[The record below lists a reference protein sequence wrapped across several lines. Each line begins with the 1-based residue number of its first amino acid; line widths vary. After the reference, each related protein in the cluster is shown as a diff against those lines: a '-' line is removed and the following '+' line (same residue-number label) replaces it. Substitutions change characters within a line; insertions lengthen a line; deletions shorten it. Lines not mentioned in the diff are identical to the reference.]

1 MLALLLSASLL
12 AAAPAPTKQ
21 MGTISF
27 PVSGNA
33 ACKKSF
39 TEGMLAMHSFMYDDA
54 REQFEAAVKADP
66 GCAMARWGIA
76 MSYSHPLWG
85 EEKLAESRAAL
96 AAITNE
102 AKLTGKER
110 AWIESARVLHGD
122 GEYRPRLA
130 RWRASL
136 EKMRTSHP
144 DDVEISLLYAL
155 SLVATSERLAKTK
168 LLMESAAISMEIAQK
183 HPKHPGAVHY
193 LIHAADTPDHA
204 VLALPAARQYAKIAP
219 AASHALHM
227 PAHIFVHLGMWEDV
241 VTSNE
246 ASWAASEKENLKW
259 KAGNPDDRDWHSYS
273 WLLAANLELGRTE
286 KATKLLDELRE
297 QLKKTDGPYTRFAYA
312 LSTYAFLSH
321 TGRWD
326 EIDARMAPLL
336 TPLAPEA
343 GQAAE
348 AGICAA
354 HAPGGS
360 GDTRPPFGI
369 IAGVLAHQM
378 IAEAAMRRGDVEA
391 TLTAL
396 QAKRAAVDSMS
407 PWKALLPKETAER
420 TEAMELAFTG
430 LALARSKKTTEAN
443 EKAIEAVKKLA
454 AIREVA
460 PNGPAFETPYHV
472 HLGDFLLELGRPKE
486 ALAAYDAA
494 LERFPG
500 HTRALAGASRAAT
513 AAGDLSSAESRER
526 VLKAQWA
533 NADPNAKR
541 P

>member
-1 MLALLLSASLL
+1 MLSLLLSVSLL
-12 AAAPAPTKQ
+12 AAAPAPRQ

-27 PVSGNA
+27 PISGNA

-39 TEGMLAMHSFMYDDA
+39 TEGMLSMHSFMYDDA
-54 REQFEAAVKADP
+54 REQFETAVKADS
-66 GCAMARWGIA
+66 GCTMARWGVA

-85 EEKLAESRAAL
+85 EEKLTDSRAAL

-102 AKLTGKER
+102 ARLTEKER
-110 AWIESARVLHGD
+110 AWIDSARILHGD
-122 GEYRPRLA
+122 GDYRVRLG

-136 EKMRTSHP
+136 EKMRASHP
-144 DDVEISLLYAL
+144 DDVEISLVYAL
-155 SLVATSERLAKTK
+155 SLVATSERLTMTK
-168 LLMESAAISMEIAQK
+168 QLMESAAISMEIAQK

-204 VLALPAARQYAKIAP
+204 VLALPAARSYARIAP

-227 PAHIFVHLGMWEDV
+227 PAHIFVQLGMWQDV
-241 VTSNE
+241 VVSNE
-246 ASWAASEKENLKW
+246 ASWAASEKESLKW
-259 KAGNPDDRDWHSYS
+259 RAGNPDDRDWHSYS

-286 KATKLLDELRE
+286 RATKLLDDIRE
-297 QLKKTDGPYTRFAYA
+297 QLTKTDGPYTRFAYA
-312 LSTYAFLSH
+312 LSTYAYLSH

-326 EIDARMAPLL
+326 EIDTRVAPLL

-343 GQAAE
+343 GQTAE
-348 AGICAA
+348 AGLCAA
-354 HAPGGS
+354 HAPGGI

-391 TLTAL
+391 TLNAL
-396 QAKRAAVDSMS
+396 QAKRVAVDSMA
-407 PWKALLPKETAER
+407 PWKTIIPKETAER
-420 TEAMELAFTG
+420 TEWMELAFTG
-430 LALARSKKTTEAN
+430 AALARSKKTPEIQ
-443 EKAIEAVKKLA
+443 EKAIEAMKKLA
-454 AIREVA
+454 TFREA
-460 PNGPAFETPYHV
+460 SANGPAFETPYHV
-472 HLGDFLLELGRPKE
+472 HLGDFLLEIGRPKE

-500 HTRALAGASRAAT
+500 FTRALAGASRAAT
-513 AAGDLSSAESRER
+513 AAGEPSIAETRDR

-533 NADPNAKR
+533 SADPNATR